1 MASIFN
7 VPPEGDGWV
16 VLVVSVVNLLMDV
29 ADVNKYKII
38 SNIFW
43 FFSIFKLCDTFLQ
56 IISIEIWNVKLARGN

>member
-1 MASIFN
+1 
-7 VPPEGDGWV
+7 
-16 VLVVSVVNLLMDV
+16 MDV

-56 IISIEIWNVKLARGN
+56 IISIEIWNVKLARGNQLVKYETNWRFHVLKKKNKQFFPWT